1 MLCYDSVSLC
11 GQYFIFNFWKFKD
24 FLQIPETRNR
34 ERESVSQ
41 GKGSPLTRFTCEQ
54 DACMHAK
61 LLQLCLTLC
70 DPMDC
75 SLLGSSVHG
84 NLQARIL
91 ERVAMPFS
99 RGSSALRDRPHVS
112 YIGRQVLYH

>member
-1 MLCYDSVSLC
+1 MLCYDSFSLC
-11 GQYFIFNFWKFKD
+11 DQYFIFNFWKLKD

-34 ERESVSQ
+34 EREALSQ
-41 GKGSPLTRFTCEQ
+41 GKGSPLTQFTCEQ

-61 LLQLCLTLC
+61 WLQLCLTLC
-70 DPMDC
+70 DSMDC

-91 ERVAMPFS
+91 ERAAVPFS
-99 RGSSALRDRPHVS
+99 RGSSAPRD
-112 YIGRQVLYH
+112 